1 MPYSLKPRTISSTR
15 PCGLSRSQRI
25 SLGGMDFIPDLSGA
39 LYAPEFKTLLV
50 ADLHLEKG
58 TSLARRGIHLPPYDT
73 RQSLVQLQAVI
84 AEARPQRLILLGD
97 SFHDMT
103 ARERIDAGDIAVLR
117 AVTSAIET
125 IWISGNHDPA
135 PPADLGGSIANEV
148 ALGGI
153 TLRHQPGPLA
163 DGMLEIAGHLH
174 PAAAVESRGRR
185 IRCKCFI
192 ADQRRIIM
200 PAFGSYTGSLGVRSE
215 AFQVLF
221 GDYQVWM
228 LGGRAIHRFPASKVR
243 RAS

>member
-1 MPYSLKPRTISSTR
+1 MPYSPKPRTISSTR

-25 SLGGMDFIPDLSGA
+25 SLGGLDFIPDLSGA
-39 LYAPEFKTLLV
+39 LYVPDFETLLV

-73 RQSLVQLQAVI
+73 RQSLAQLQAVM

-97 SFHDMT
+97 SFHDLT
-103 ARERIDAGDIAVLR
+103 ARERIDADDITILR
-117 AVTSAIET
+117 AVTSTVET
-125 IWISGNHDPA
+125 IWISGNHDPV
-135 PPADLGGSIANEV
+135 PPGDLGGRIAHEV

-153 TLRHQPGPLA
+153 TLRHQPGPLGS
-163 DGMLEIAGHLH
+163 GMLEIAGHLH
-174 PAAAVESRGRR
+174 PAAAVESRGHR

-192 ADQRRIIM
+192 ADERRIIM

-215 AFQVLF
+215 AFQGLF
-221 GDYQVWM
+221 GDYHVWM

-243 RAS
+243 